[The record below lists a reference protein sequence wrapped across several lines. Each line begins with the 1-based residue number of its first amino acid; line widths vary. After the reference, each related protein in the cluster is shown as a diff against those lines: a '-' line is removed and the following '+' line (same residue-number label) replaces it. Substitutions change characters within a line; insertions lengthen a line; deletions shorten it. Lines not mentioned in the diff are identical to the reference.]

1 LKPDEYLDGPWIRI
15 RSSHSSEYLYG
26 HPPTNPGPSCAA
38 EVVTVDSDVLTPTG
52 SGSDDNATTSRNLE
66 VALEKAAIRQS
77 EAATAAQEADA
88 EEVIQAAHEL
98 AAATV
103 ADELLPMAAS
113 HVAAA
118 ERLAAAAAAADAL
131 AGPAG
136 IRLEVPAV
144 LRNLMNNTDAPMTGA
159 LAGALSADDTPMPA
173 MAMPAMAMP
182 WRPPGMPQMM
192 PGTPRMKPAAA
203 AAVAKKQSAE
213 ARSRKRREYVG
224 QMAAAG
230 ERAAAATATGQ
241 MACAAAAASSS
252 SLAVPS
258 SSSSSSAGNLI
269 IN

>member
-1 LKPDEYLDGPWIRI
+1 
-15 RSSHSSEYLYG
+15 
-26 HPPTNPGPSCAA
+26 
-38 EVVTVDSDVLTPTG
+38 VVTVDSEVLTPTG

-98 AAATV
+98 AAATI

-182 WRPPGMPQMM
+182 AMAMPWRPPGMPQMM

-203 AAVAKKQSAE
+203 ANPQEVQQRAAVAKKQSAK
-213 ARSRKRREYVG
+213 ARSRKRKE
-224 QMAAAG
+224 
-230 ERAAAATATGQ
+230 
-241 MACAAAAASSS
+241 
-252 SLAVPS
+252 
-258 SSSSSSAGNLI
+258 
-269 IN
+269 